1 MYHIQKHLSYLN
13 SVSLMEQIHVE
24 SLIFLTLTN
33 ITVTL
38 QVSPQVPNN
47 IHQIVL
53 DS

>member
-38 QVSPQVPNN
+38 QSFTTSPKQYPSN
-47 IHQIVL
+47 
-53 DS
+53 ST